1 MKETVRWGMLGTSG
15 HARRRVIPAVSQMK
29 HATLTAVAS
38 RESARAEAYA
48 RELNI
53 PKAYGSYDALL
64 ADPEIDAVYIAL
76 PNHKHAAWSI
86 RAAEAG
92 KHVLCEKPI
101 ACQAADVENI
111 IHARDRYGIQ
121 AGEAFMVASHP
132 QWLLARE
139 LIQSGRIGE
148 PRAIQTAFGFLL
160 SHPANIRNVVQ
171 YGGGTLFDIGCY
183 PVFCS
188 RFVLGREPR
197 RVFCNMEYDP
207 ESGVDRLTSGTLD
220 FGEVQSSFV
229 CSLQVAPHQHMVFL
243 GTKGRVE
250 LEIPF
255 NAPADRPARVVI
267 DDGRDLVGGG
277 AVSTEMP
284 VCDQYALEFDAF
296 SEAILKGGEV
306 PVTLENAL
314 GNMKVLD
321 ALRRSADSGMWEAP

>member
-1 MKETVRWGMLGTSG
+1 MKETIRWGILGTSG
-15 HARRRVIPAVSQMK
+15 HARRRVIPAVPQMK
-29 HATLTAVAS
+29 HATITAVAS

-53 PKAYGSYDALL
+53 PTAYGSYDALL

-92 KHVLCEKPI
+92 KPVLCEKPI
-101 ACQAADVENI
+101 ACHAADVENI
-111 IHARDRYGIQ
+111 IHARDRYRIQ

-139 LIQSGRIGE
+139 LIHSGRIGQV
-148 PRAIQTAFGFLL
+148 RAIQTAFGFLL
-160 SHPANIRNVVQ
+160 TQPGNIRNVAQ
-171 YGGGTLFDIGCY
+171 YGGGALFDIGCY

-207 ESGVDRLTSGTLD
+207 ESGVDRLTSGILD
-220 FGEVQSSFV
+220 FGEMQSSFV
-229 CSLQVAPHQHMVFL
+229 CSLQVAPHQRMVFV

-255 NAPADRPARVVI
+255 NAPPERPARVVI
-267 DDGRDLVGGG
+267 DDGRDLIGGG
-277 AVSTEMP
+277 AVVTETSI
-284 VCDQYALEFDAF
+284 CNQFALEFDAF
-296 SEAILKGGEV
+296 SEAILNGGEV

-321 ALRRSADSGMWEAP
+321 ALRRSAESGMWEAP